1 MTQKTNPL
9 GTGKIGSL
17 LFQFA
22 LPSIVAMLVSSLYN
36 IVDQIF
42 IGQGMGY
49 LGNGATTVAFPFTTI
64 GLALALLFGVGAAS
78 CYSLYLGQGKV
89 EDAARTA
96 GTGLTIMSVVGVI
109 YMIVGELLINQ
120 LLHAF
125 GANPEKYAY
134 SLEYSR
140 VILIGMPFLIASNGI
155 SQLCRADGSPKYS
168 MMCMIVGAIIN
179 CILDPLFIFGFGWG
193 MFGASFA
200 TILGQIVTFIVALFY
215 LPRFKQ
221 IHLSRNDFKI
231 HGKYLGRICQL
242 GASASL
248 NQAAILVVQIVLNNL
263 LKHYGG
269 LSVYGANIPIAASGV
284 AFKLNGIYISVA
296 VGLAQ
301 GAQPIIGFNYGAQQF
316 ERVKKCLLLAMS
328 AILILGT
335 SVELVFQFFP
345 VQLIEL
351 FGHGDELYLQF
362 GSKVLRIYMAMI
374 CIQGIQALSSNFFA
388 AIGQPAKGIFL
399 SLSRSILFYLPLAFV
414 FPIFWGVEGILYSQP
429 IADFA
434 SVVVSIIMV
443 IGAFRQMDRMVKDP
457 VLSQEIEKEAVTD

>member
-1 MTQKTNPL
+1 
-9 GTGKIGSL
+9 
-17 LFQFA
+17 
-22 LPSIVAMLVSSLYN
+22 
-36 IVDQIF
+36 
-42 IGQGMGY
+42 
-49 LGNGATTVAFPFTTI
+49 
-64 GLALALLFGVGAAS
+64 
-78 CYSLYLGQGKV
+78 
-89 EDAARTA
+89 
-96 GTGLTIMSVVGVI
+96 
-109 YMIVGELLINQ
+109 
-120 LLHAF
+120 
-125 GANPEKYAY
+125 
-134 SLEYSR
+134 
-140 VILIGMPFLIASNGI
+140 
-155 SQLCRADGSPKYS
+155 
-168 MMCMIVGAIIN
+168 MIVGAIIN

-193 MFGASFA
+193 MFGAAFA

-248 NQAAILVVQIVLNNL
+248 NQAAILIVQIVLNNL